1 MEFIPYLTFDGS
13 CREAMEFYART
24 LHAEIE
30 SMFTFA
36 GTPAE
41 EHVKPE
47 VRSQIMHASL
57 TMNGRTI
64 LMASDA
70 GGMPVEKAGGMSVSI
85 VMDDTADAERIFA
98 ALSDGGKV
106 TMPIDKTFWAER
118 FGMCVDR
125 YGTPW
130 MINSGMPQAAKASQA

>member
-1 MEFIPYLTFDGS
+1 MHFIPYLTFDGN

-24 LHAEIE
+24 LRADIE

-41 EHVKPE
+41 EYVKPE
-47 VRSQIMHASL
+47 ARGQLMHSSL
-57 TMNGRTI
+57 ALKGQTI

-70 GGMPVEKAGGMSVSI
+70 GGMPYEKPRGMSVSI
-85 VMDDTADAERIFA
+85 VMDDTSEAERIFA
-98 ALSDGGKV
+98 ALSGGGSV
-106 TMPIDKTFWAER
+106 TMPLEKTFWAER

-130 MINSGMPQAAKASQA
+130 MINSGMPVEAKAS

>member
-1 MEFIPYLTFDGS
+1 MQFIPYLTFDGN

-24 LHAEIE
+24 LRAEIE

-36 GTPAE
+36 GTPSE
-41 EHVKPE
+41 EYVKPE
-47 VRSQIMHASL
+47 ARGQIMHASL
-57 TMNGRTI
+57 TLKGQTI

-70 GGMPVEKAGGMSVSI
+70 GGMPYEQAGGMSVSI
-85 VMDDTADAERIFA
+85 VMDDTPEAERIFA
-98 ALSDGGKV
+98 ELSQGGKV
-106 TMPIDKTFWAER
+106 TMPLDKTFWAAR

-130 MINSGMPQAAKASQA
+130 MINSGMPQEAKSS

>member
-1 MEFIPYLTFDGS
+1 MQFIPYLTFDGN
-13 CREAMEFYART
+13 CKEAMEFYART
-24 LHAEIE
+24 LRAETE

-41 EHVKPE
+41 EYVKPE
-47 VRSQIMHASL
+47 ARGQIMHASL
-57 TMNGRTI
+57 ALKGQTI

-70 GGMPVEKAGGMSVSI
+70 GGMPYEKAGGMSVSI
-85 VMDDTADAERIFA
+85 VMDDTAEAERIFA
-98 ALSDGGKV
+98 ELSQGGTV
-106 TMPIDKTFWAER
+106 TMPLDKTFWAER

-130 MINSGMPQAAKASQA
+130 MINSGMPQEAKAS

>member
-1 MEFIPYLTFDGS
+1 MHFIPYLTFDGA

-24 LHAEIE
+24 LRADIE

-41 EHVKPE
+41 AHVPPE
-47 VRSQIMHASL
+47 TRDQIMHASL
-57 TMNGRTI
+57 AMKGQTI

-70 GGMPVEKAGGMSVSI
+70 GGMPHEKAGGMSVSI
-85 VMDDTADAERIFA
+85 VMDDTPEAERIFA
-98 ALSDGGKV
+98 ALSEGGKV
-106 TMPIDKTFWAER
+106 TMPLDRTFWAER

-130 MINSGMPQAAKASQA
+130 MINSGMPQEAKAG

>member
-1 MEFIPYLTFDGS
+1 MDFIPYLTFDGT
-13 CREAMEFYART
+13 CREAMDFYAQT
-24 LHAEIE
+24 LRAETE

-41 EHVKPE
+41 EYVKPE
-47 VRSQIMHASL
+47 ARGQIMHSSL
-57 TMNGRTI
+57 TMKGRTI

-70 GGMPVEKAGGMSVSI
+70 GGMPAEKAGGMSVSI
-85 VMDDTADAERIFA
+85 VMDDTAEAERIFA
-98 ALSDGGKV
+98 ALSAGGTV
-106 TMPIDKTFWAER
+106 RMPLEKTFWAER

-130 MINSGMPQAAKASQA
+130 MINSGMAQEAEAS

>member
-1 MEFIPYLTFDGS
+1 MEFIPYLTFDGT
-13 CREAMEFYART
+13 CREAMEFYAGT
-24 LHAEIE
+24 LKADIE

-41 EHVKPE
+41 AHVPAE
-47 VRSQIMHASL
+47 ARDQLMHASL
-57 TMNGRTI
+57 AMKGKTI

-70 GGMPVEKAGGMSVSI
+70 GGMPHEKAGGMSVSI
-85 VMDDTADAERIFA
+85 VMDDTAEAERIFTE
-98 ALSDGGKV
+98 LSQAGKV
-106 TMPIDKTFWAER
+106 TMPLEKTFWAER

-130 MINSGMPQAAKASQA
+130 MINSGMPQQAETS

>member
-1 MEFIPYLTFDGS
+1 MQFIPYLTFDGS

-24 LHAEIE
+24 LRADIE

-47 VRSQIMHASL
+47 LRGQIMHASL
-57 TMNGRTI
+57 AMKGQTI

-70 GGMPVEKAGGMSVSI
+70 GGMPHAKAGGMSVSI
-85 VMDDTADAERIFA
+85 VMDDTPEAERIFA
-98 ALSDGGKV
+98 ALSEGGTV
-106 TMPIDKTFWAER
+106 TMPLDKTFWAER

-130 MINSGMPQAAKASQA
+130 MINSGMPQEAKAS

>member
-1 MEFIPYLTFDGS
+1 MQFIPYLTFEGT

-24 LHAEIE
+24 LRAEVE

-41 EHVKPE
+41 EHVPAGA
-47 VRSQIMHASL
+47 RDQIMHASL
-57 TMNGRTI
+57 ALKGQTI
-64 LMASDA
+64 LMASDS
-70 GGMPVEKAGGMSVSI
+70 GGMPHEKAGGMSVSI
-85 VMDDTADAERIFA
+85 VMDDTAEAERIFA
-98 ALSDGGKV
+98 TLSEGGKV
-106 TMPIDKTFWAER
+106 TMPIDRTFWAER

-130 MINSGMPQAAKASQA
+130 MINSGMPQEAKAS

>member
-1 MEFIPYLTFDGS
+1 MQFIPYLTFDGN
-13 CREAMEFYART
+13 CKEAMEFYART
-24 LHAEIE
+24 LRAEME

-41 EHVKPE
+41 EYVKPE
-47 VRSQIMHASL
+47 ARGQIMHASL
-57 TMNGRTI
+57 ALKGQTI

-70 GGMPVEKAGGMSVSI
+70 GGMPYEKAGGMSVSI
-85 VMDDTADAERIFA
+85 VMDDTAEAERIFA
-98 ALSDGGKV
+98 ELSQGGTV
-106 TMPIDKTFWAER
+106 TMPLDKTFWAER

-130 MINSGMPQAAKASQA
+130 MINSGMPQEAKAS

>member
-1 MEFIPYLTFDGS
+1 MDFIPYLTFDGA
-13 CREAMEFYART
+13 CREAMEFYAET
-24 LHAEIE
+24 LRAEIE

-41 EHVKPE
+41 EYVKPE

-57 TMNGRTI
+57 SLKGRTI

-85 VMDDTADAERIFA
+85 VMDDTAEAERIFA
-98 ALSDGGKV
+98 ALSAGGTVK
-106 TMPIDKTFWAER
+106 MPIDKTFWAER

-130 MINSGMPQAAKASQA
+130 MINSGMPQAAKAS